1 MAEQRPCLRLVSHI
15 KEKINMIKPIPYK
28 IILASN
34 SPRRRELLAGLGL
47 DFEVHVIKGISE
59 TYPADLPAAEIPQY
73 IAHEKADAY
82 KVQPGELLI
91 TADTVVVVDHD
102 EHDFSVLGKPKDA
115 DEARQ
120 MLHALSGRSHRVIT
134 GVCLT
139 THERQRQFAVTT
151 EVAFRQLTDDEIDH
165 YIAHYRPFDK
175 AGAYGIQEWIGYI
188 GVTGIHGSYFN
199 VMGLPVQRIWQE
211 LRQMTDE
218 SNTL

>member
-1 MAEQRPCLRLVSHI
+1 
-15 KEKINMIKPIPYK
+15 MIKPIPYK

-59 TYPADLPAAEIPQY
+59 AYPHDLPASQIPQY
-73 IAHEKADAY
+73 IAREKAAAY
-82 KVQPGELLI
+82 QVKPDELLI
-91 TADTVVVVDHD
+91 TADTVVVIRDGD
-102 EHDFSVLGKPKDA
+102 GDFRVLGKPGDA

-120 MLHALSGRSHRVIT
+120 MLHALSGRSHQVIT

-139 THERQRQFAVTT
+139 RHGDQRQFSVTT
-151 EVAFRQLTDDEIDH
+151 EVTFRKLTDDEIDY
-165 YIAHYRPFDK
+165 YISHYRPFDK

-211 LRQMTDE
+211 LRQMCD
-218 SNTL
+218 